1 MALKVWQDLVLVKT
15 TRFIV
20 NFEEQDSFTLFRKK
34 GNFKLNEMVDIILIN
49 IPYHLITRKILQWFI
64 YDRPKEDL
72 VRYYGDYFKR

>member
-1 MALKVWQDLVLVKT
+1 VKT

-20 NFEEQDSFTLFRKK
+20 NFEEQDNFTLFRKK